1 MTEPNKIILATE
13 TDLVDNAAREHIRI
27 VERKQERINERT
39 KNHTRKL
46 QELEKRIKE
55 LENLSKS

>member
-13 TDLVDNAAREHIRI
+13 TDLVDNSAREHIGI

-39 KNHTRKL
+39 KKHTRKL